1 MHFTVFY
8 LKLGVL
14 QPLAKPSISYSI
26 LIVLFYVSLLFVH
39 KFCLLILDSQFR
51 FSNRGPI
58 IVWADRFNQQCWVHI
73 LQSNFIHRRKKWKFI

>member
-26 LIVLFYVSLLFVH
+26 LIVLFYLRILIICAQILF
-39 KFCLLILDSQFR
+39 IDSQFR